1 MFTKRFLYNAALDF
15 ATSMVTGVVV
25 YVASDGDLS
34 ITAMTAAALGIFRGS
49 LAAIAPRFV
58 SARDRALED

>member
-15 ATSMVTGVVV
+15 ATSVVAGAIA
-25 YVASDGDLS
+25 YAASGGDLS
-34 ITAMTAAALGIFRGS
+34 TTAIAAAGLAILRGS

-58 SARDRALED
+58 VARDEALED